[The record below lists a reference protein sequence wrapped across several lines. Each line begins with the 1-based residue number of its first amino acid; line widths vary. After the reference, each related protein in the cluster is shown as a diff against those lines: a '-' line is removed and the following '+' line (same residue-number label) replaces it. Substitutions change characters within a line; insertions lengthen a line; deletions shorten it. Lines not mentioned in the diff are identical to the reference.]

1 MKLELANWTV
11 EATQGVICK
20 KWSLLIIRAIGM
32 QGLHRFNEIRLSTN
46 GITPRMLSK
55 RLKELEREGLIL
67 LIVKRP
73 NLVRWDLTSRGWDAI
88 PILIAFMQFGSKGA
102 GQPDRGV
109 ARQPR

>member
-1 MKLELANWTV
+1 MKLELAGWTV
-11 EATQGVICK
+11 EAAQGVVSK

-32 QGLHRFNEIRLSTN
+32 QGLHRFNEILHSAP

-73 NLVRWDLTSRGWDAI
+73 NLVRWDLTAKGWDAI
-88 PILIAFMQFGSKGA
+88 PILIAFAQFGSKWS
-102 GQPDRGV
+102 DRT
-109 ARQPR
+109 AANPRTLSR